1 MAAKTPNVENLTDNL
16 RLLKLDQMR
25 EHFVQVAE
33 KAAKNGW
40 DHQAYLACLAQAEAD
55 ARHDRSIQR
64 RIRTARFPT
73 VKTLD
78 QFDWSWPEKIEQA
91 RVKNLFRF
99 NFLEDKANVILLGGV
114 GLGKTHLA
122 TALGYAA
129 CLRGKTVLFT
139 STIDV
144 INSLSAAQAMNKL
157 KAELKKYLAP
167 SLLILDELGYLPIDK
182 RGADL
187 LFQIISMRYE
197 QNSTIIT
204 TNRAFKH
211 WPEVFNNDATLTAAM
226 LDRLLHHASV
236 LLIDGK
242 SYRMKGQIDA

>member
-1 MAAKTPNVENLTDNL
+1 MAAKAPIVDNLADNL

-25 EHFVQVAE
+25 EHFIQAAE
-33 KAAKNGW
+33 KAAKDGW
-40 DHQAYLACLAQAEAD
+40 DHQAYLAYLVQAEAD

-64 RIRTARFPT
+64 RIRMPRFPT

-78 QFDWSWPEKIEQA
+78 QFDWSWPEKIEQT

-99 NFLEDKANVILLGGV
+99 NFLEDKANVIVLGGV

-122 TALGYAA
+122 TAVGYAA
-129 CLRGKTVLFT
+129 CLRGKAVLFA

-144 INSLSAAQAMNKL
+144 INSLSAAQAANKL

-211 WPEVFNNDATLTAAM
+211 WPEVFNNDSTLTAAM

-236 LLIDGK
+236 LLIEGK
-242 SYRMKGQIDA
+242 SYRMKRQIDA